1 MYTKTNRIGDSWDD
15 MRRQLGTDNAEGSH
29 RASGLPDGPF
39 RLQSITYHPNEEKD
53 RFIMDTLSP
62 SGSVYVSLTAE
73 EAAQHLSS
81 GLHQHDFFEL
91 LFVLEGEVYQN
102 IENRRHLYPT
112 GSLCLL
118 NRNTRHTEEHGTD
131 FRVAFLQLSPEFLQ
145 SVYNDF
151 TLQYFAPERDCPATE
166 LSEFLEQ
173 NLSGV
178 GSKKEYIDFIPLQ
191 QSARQGDMR
200 EIFNK
205 LAAEI
210 TDPHRGSS
218 FSVRVLCYRLFT
230 LLADK
235 TVYHTTPVSI
245 GTETESVL
253 YALITQRMR
262 ETHGRI
268 SRSILEEELHY
279 SGVYLNKIV
288 KKYTGLPLFD
298 YGMTFCMARAAEEL
312 VSTDKTVAE
321 IAAALDFTNMTH
333 FYKCFQQLYGETP
346 SKYRKARK
354 VNQK

>member
-1 MYTKTNRIGDSWDD
+1 MYTKTDRVSNSWDA

-39 RLQSITYHPNEEKD
+39 RLQSITYHPDEEKD

-81 GLHQHDFFEL
+81 GLHQHDFYEL

-131 FRVAFLQLSPEFLQ
+131 FRVAFLQLTPEFLQ
-145 SVYNDF
+145 SVYKD
-151 TLQYFAPERDCPATE
+151 LMLDYFAPEQNRPATE
-166 LSEFLEQ
+166 LSEFLAQ
-173 NLSGV
+173 NLFG
-178 GSKKEYIDFIPLQ
+178 GERKKEYIDFIPLPQ
-191 QSARQGDMR
+191 TAARQRDMR

-205 LAAEI
+205 LAAEL
-210 TDPHRGSS
+210 TDPHVGSS
-218 FSVRVLCYRLFT
+218 FAVRVLCYRLFT
-230 LLADK
+230 LLADN

-268 SRSILEEELHY
+268 SRSTLEEELHY

-288 KKYTGLPLFD
+288 KKYTGLSLFD
-298 YGMTFCMARAAEEL
+298 YGMTFCMAKAAEDL

-333 FYKCFQQLYGETP
+333 FYKCFQQVYGETP

-354 VNQK
+354 GK